1 MIKLTLIQ
9 NELKAPKNQFNKFG
23 NYHYRNVEDIME
35 AVKPLLLKHNC
46 TLTIKD
52 RVKTV
57 NSVMFVES
65 TVEFTDGD
73 FNVKIKASAGIEPQ
87 KGMTLAQ
94 SFGASSS
101 YARKYA
107 LSGLFLLDDNKD
119 DDTRDNRPLKTVQ
132 ESEKFN
138 YIAEEVQKIND
149 IPTLETFW
157 NKLTKEEQ
165 KHSMGIIKK
174 RKNELS

>member
-1 MIKLTLIQ
+1 MNLIKIQ
-9 NELKAPKNQFNKFG
+9 NELKAPKTQFNKFG
-23 NYHYRNVEDIME
+23 GYNYRNVEDIME
-35 AVKPLLLKHNC
+35 ALKPLLLKYNC
-46 TLTIKD
+46 TVTINDK
-52 RVKTV
+52 VKTV
-57 NSVMFVES
+57 NGVMFVES
-65 TVEFTDGD
+65 SVKFIDGEFSTTV
-73 FNVKIKASAGIEPQ
+73 KAAAGIENQ

-94 SFGASSS
+94 AFGSSSS

-119 DDTRDNRPLKTVQ
+119 DDSRDNRGIKTVQ
-132 ESEKFN
+132 ESERFN